1 MLDNFGSYPKSL
13 LQSELRLYVFL
24 CLLILFLNTS
34 KKNNLPKLFT
44 LEAQLLLYRLKK
56 KPQTFK
62 TFNLKK
68 YTYKSWLCNAHSWHN
83 QSCKKP
89 PFFPINKIASKGSFT
104 TYKTWHLLTYGWHS
118 WRRNKPL
125 DFLNSE
131 SQGENSSL
139 IKSTEFL
146 SWTC

>member
-56 KPQTFK
+56 KPKLSKPLTWK
-62 TFNLKK
+62 NILTSHDYVTLTADTTRAAKN
-68 YTYKSWLCNAHSWHN
+68 
-83 QSCKKP
+83 P
-89 PFFPINKIASKGSFT
+89 PFFLINKIASKGSFT